1 LLSKAKITLN
11 KKLHILFLSKWFP
24 SRVSPTNGD
33 FVQRHAETVATKH
46 KVTLIHV
53 ITDEHLKKPREIIE
67 FKTNNVKTY
76 IVYVSPTKN
85 PILKFFRF
93 FKSYITVIKKIKG
106 FNLVHLNITF
116 PVGLIALYLK
126 WFKKKSYL
134 ISEHWTGYQKFSKKS
149 IGFIQ
154 LTITKIIT
162 KNAAVV
168 CPVSKNL
175 QDKMVGLGL
184 KGNYYPVPNVVN
196 TSIFNIDESSVENFT
211 ITHISHMGNE
221 HKNIIGILNV
231 ISKLQY
237 KIPNL
242 ALNLIGNNT
251 KQYKAQLEKL
261 EHTSIKNIGQIPNN
275 EVANYL
281 KKSSVFILFSNFE
294 NLPCVVL
301 ESFACGIPVISTNV
315 GGISEYFPE
324 NFGYLIQP
332 KDEIALENSILNIYN
347 NNLNFNKKLM
357 HNYAKHNFEI
367 ESISKTFSSLYT
379 KILNL

>member
-1 LLSKAKITLN
+1 MN
-11 KKLHILFLSKWFP
+11 KKLHILFLSKWYP

-33 FVQRHAETVATKH
+33 FVQRHAEAVATKH
-46 KVTLIHV
+46 LVTLIHV
-53 ITDEHLKKPREIIE
+53 ITDEHLEKSREIIE
-67 FKTNNVKTY
+67 FKKNNVQTY
-76 IVYVSPTKN
+76 IVYVSPSKN

-93 FKSYITVIKKIKG
+93 FKSYLKIIKTLKH
-106 FNLVHLNITF
+106 FNLVHLNITY

-126 WFKKKSYL
+126 LFKKKQYL

-149 IGFIQ
+149 IGFLQ
-154 LTITKIIT
+154 LMVTKIIT
-162 KNAAVV
+162 KNATMV

-175 QDKMVGLGL
+175 QDKMVSLGL

-196 TSIFNIDESSVENFT
+196 TSIFNIDESSIKNFT

-231 ISKLQY
+231 ISNLQR

-242 ALNLIGNNT
+242 KLNLIGDNT
-251 KQYKAQLEKL
+251 KQYKVQLEKL
-261 EHTSIKNIGQIPNN
+261 EHISIKNIGQIPNN

-281 KKSSVFILFSNFE
+281 KKSSVFVLFSNFE
-294 NLPCVVL
+294 NLPCVIL
-301 ESFACGIPVISTNV
+301 ESFACGIPVISTDV

-332 KDEIALENSILNIYN
+332 KDEITLENSILKIYTEK
-347 NNLNFNKKLM
+347 LKFNKKLM
-357 HNYAKHNFEI
+357 HNYAENNFGI
-367 ESISKTFSSLYT
+367 ESISVTFSNIYT
-379 KILNL
+379 KILNI